1 MEIQDFQV
9 LIEVMLTS
17 RDLIKT
23 FFQNLENVFKN
34 YRSFNV
40 LK

>member
-23 FFQNLENVFKN
+23 FFQNLENVLKN